1 MVSIML
7 SSKIL
12 IIEDDVF
19 LGQKVSQ
26 LLESKGFKTQVCHDG
41 EQGLLAALKSSF
53 DLILLDIMLP
63 NMNGLNI
70 LSLLRKERQTP
81 VMMLTALGAEEDR
94 IKGLSIGADDYL
106 PKPFNFT
113 EMLLRVDALL
123 RRTLQTKDTQKSLN
137 LKDDD
142 LVLSRLEKSIHY
154 NQQLI
159 DLSPTQFRLLW
170 LLVENQSNTL
180 NKSFLSQMALGKSH
194 NQYDRSLDMHISRIR
209 KKLIAAGMPSEYLI
223 TVHGKGY
230 CYR

>member
-1 MVSIML
+1 ML

-19 LGQKVSQ
+19 LGQKMSQ
-26 LLESKGFKTQVCHDG
+26 LLESKGFSTEVCHDG

-63 NMNGLNI
+63 NMNGLNV
-70 LSLLRKERQTP
+70 LNLLRRERQTP
-81 VMMLTALGAEEDR
+81 VMMITALGAEEDR

-113 EMLLRVDALL
+113 EMVLRVDALL
-123 RRTLQTKDTQKSLN
+123 RRSLQNKEPANTLD
-137 LKDDD
+137 LKDDY
-142 LVLSRLEKSIHY
+142 LLLSRLEQRVAY
-154 NQQLI
+154 NQQSI
-159 DLSPTQFRLLW
+159 ELSPIQFRILW
-170 LLVENQSNTL
+170 LLIENKGDTL
-180 NKSFLSQMALGKSH
+180 TKAFLSQIALNKAY
-194 NQYDRSLDMHISRIR
+194 NQYDRSLDMHVSRIR
-209 KKLIAAGMPSEYLI
+209 KKLVATGMPSEYLT

>member
-1 MVSIML
+1 ML

-19 LGQKVSQ
+19 LGQKMSQ
-26 LLESKGFKTQVCHDG
+26 LLESKGFRTEVCHDG

-63 NMNGLNI
+63 SMNGLNV
-70 LSLLRKERQTP
+70 LNLLRRERQTP
-81 VMMLTALGAEEDR
+81 VMMITALGAEEDR

-113 EMLLRVDALL
+113 EMVLRVDALL
-123 RRTLQTKDTQKSLN
+123 RRSLQNKEPTNTLD
-137 LKDDD
+137 LKDDH
-142 LVLSRLEKSIHY
+142 LLLSRLEQSITY
-154 NQQLI
+154 NQQSI
-159 DLSPTQFRLLW
+159 ELSPIQFRLLW
-170 LLVENQSNTL
+170 LLVENQGDTL
-180 NKSFLSQMALGKSH
+180 TKAFLSQMALGKAY
-194 NQYDRSLDMHISRIR
+194 NQYDRSLDMHMSRIR
-209 KKLIAAGMPSEYLI
+209 KKLVTASMPSEYLT